1 MVFLSSTKGELLQLW
16 VKRVLQGYLKKDA
29 CIHLQ
34 KKKTLGKQSKR
45 KTFEQRLL
53 FVILYN
59 ISYAN
64 LHLLKAQKTYN
75 HAV

>member
-1 MVFLSSTKGELLQLW
+1 MHTFTE
-16 VKRVLQGYLKKDA
+16 
-29 CIHLQ
+29 
-34 KKKTLGKQSKR
+34 KKTLGKQSKR